1 MNQESERELPLEVR
15 IEQRA
20 TNLGN
25 EIKDAANLMRQEGLS
40 ERAIAGHF
48 ATVEGLNNFMET
60 SNLKGAD
67 KEKLILEFQDEIR
80 TLVHGLTMGDQAQRR
95 KEQLN
100 IANGEGEL
108 RKQVEKALRQANKTG
123 MVGGQET
130 VLKRE
135 QEV

>member
-1 MNQESERELPLEVR
+1 MEVR

-67 KEKLILEFQDEIR
+67 KEKLIL
-80 TLVHGLTMGDQAQRR
+80 
-95 KEQLN
+95 
-100 IANGEGEL
+100 
-108 RKQVEKALRQANKTG
+108 
-123 MVGGQET
+123 
-130 VLKRE
+130 
-135 QEV
+135 